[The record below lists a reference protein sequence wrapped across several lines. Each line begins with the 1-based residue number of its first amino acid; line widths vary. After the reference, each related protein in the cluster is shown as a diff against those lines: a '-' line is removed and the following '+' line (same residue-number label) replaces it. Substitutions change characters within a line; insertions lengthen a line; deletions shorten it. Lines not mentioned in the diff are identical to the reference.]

1 MTLLVLIMEI
11 FCFISFENWCRV
23 PYKGLDFNGNIKLG
37 IEFGFLAQKLS
48 FNDVFNDLAMENQ
61 IRKATRKFLPF
72 YYCVKSLKA
81 L

>member
-23 PYKGLDFNGNIKLG
+23 TYKGLDFNGNIKLG

-48 FNDVFNDLAMENQ
+48 FNDVFNDLAMEKNMYTVAE
-61 IRKATRKFLPF
+61 K
-72 YYCVKSLKA
+72 
-81 L
+81 